1 MKIDEKTVTKIAKLA
16 RIRVEDSE
24 KEHYANE
31 LSTIFGW
38 IEQLQE
44 VDTDDVPIM
53 TSVVESALPLRKD
66 EVSDGGY
73 VDDALANAPAS
84 EFNCFI
90 VPKVVDQG

>member
-1 MKIDEKTVTKIAKLA
+1 MNIDEKTVTKIAKLA

-24 KEHYANE
+24 KEHYVNE

-44 VDTDDVPIM
+44 VNTDDVPIM
-53 TSVVESALPLRKD
+53 TSVVNSAPPMRKD
-66 EVSDGGY
+66 EISDGGY
-73 VDDALANAPAS
+73 AADVIANAPIS
-84 EFNCFI
+84 EFDCFV